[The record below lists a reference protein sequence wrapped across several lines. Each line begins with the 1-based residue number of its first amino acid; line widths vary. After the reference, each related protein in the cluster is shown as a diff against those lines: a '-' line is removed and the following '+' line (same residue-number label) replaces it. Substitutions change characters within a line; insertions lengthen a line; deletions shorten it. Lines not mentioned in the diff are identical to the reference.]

1 MNSHVTPEQHHRL
14 TKLVMSNEL
23 TLEQKVENGKTS
35 KDDENNNEGEVL
47 QTWLARTGECVV
59 RTHMHVDADA
69 AFSAAL
75 ILEVKPE
82 AQLELTPA
90 AETTDDPSLL
100 AVDMLNGRQ
109 AIKGL
114 EQGSA
119 FGLLHKELG
128 TKNKAIRKL
137 FWGWAKQLNLTD
149 SGKRCN
155 DGVVLSQ
162 LVNSWRQ
169 VGLSD
174 EEIVFRARELI
185 HGAIAAEA
193 QHKSLRRASK
203 EIKIEGGV
211 AVIIDQET
219 TRGIIFRRGA
229 KAIIIQNENGQC
241 ILLNRSAQRD
251 GHHLIELEQH
261 LPEDW
266 FIHPNGFIAAYG
278 TPKSPMD
285 PSESGISV
293 EELNQVVQTW
303 IGGWSE

>member
-1 MNSHVTPEQHHRL
+1 MLSEQVANKNDIDHPQ
-14 TKLVMSNEL
+14 V
-23 TLEQKVENGKTS
+23 VEERT
-35 KDDENNNEGEVL
+35 EGEVL

-59 RTHMHVDADA
+59 RTHMRVDADA

-128 TKNKAIRKL
+128 TKNKAIHKL

-155 DGVVLSQ
+155 DGVVLAQ

-185 HGAIAAEA
+185 
-193 QHKSLRRASK
+193 
-203 EIKIEGGV
+203 
-211 AVIIDQET
+211 
-219 TRGIIFRRGA
+219 TRDRCRVHDPA
-229 KAIIIQNENGQC
+229 YP
-241 ILLNRSAQRD
+241 SY
-251 GHHLIELEQH
+251 
-261 LPEDW
+261 
-266 FIHPNGFIAAYG
+266 HPNPI
-278 TPKSPMD
+278 
-285 PSESGISV
+285 
-293 EELNQVVQTW
+293 
-303 IGGWSE
+303 